1 MSSRFSP
8 ISDYPHSPV
17 VEQIIERIE
26 RITSGNAQRADMF
39 EVIWPG
45 MDKHLKAFVA
55 PADAPGLYR
64 YEIKIGKRVVLLSGP
79 RSQEQSRIETSCYTT
94 LPGRP
99 NFAGLVIIL
108 SSYVA

>member
-26 RITSGNAQRADMF
+26 RSTSGDAQRADMF

-45 MDKHLKAFVA
+45 MDKYLKAFVA
-55 PADAPGLYR
+55 PADAPGLYL
-64 YEIKIGKRVVLLSGP
+64 YEIKIGKRVVLTGGGDKAYLARFLPQLRTFSGE
-79 RSQEQSRIETSCYTT
+79 R
-94 LPGRP
+94 
-99 NFAGLVIIL
+99 A
-108 SSYVA
+108 